1 LIYVAKSLW
10 GWTGTNYATKTSSLA
25 YVAAA
30 ILFPPMYCGFKL
42 IYLSVAAIL
51 CLTVLIC
58 QYSYVNVACSLKEK
72 KRGWIFDKRDGSWML
87 QEQQREVQ
95 STYQSM
101 DNKKA
106 CIVFSN
112 LTNFAIASV
121 RLLGFFCISS
131 PRRSSYGVASPH
143 A

>member
-1 LIYVAKSLW
+1 MGLICYTLLV
-10 GWTGTNYATKTSSLA
+10 
-25 YVAAA
+25 
-30 ILFPPMYCGFKL
+30 
-42 IYLSVAAIL
+42 SVAAIL

-101 DNKKA
+101 DKKRL
-106 CIVFSN
+106 VLYS
-112 LTNFAIASV
+112 LTLPT
-121 RLLGFFCISS
+121 LLLQVLDC
-131 PRRSSYGVASPH
+131 
-143 A
+143 